1 MALLTENFMS
11 HTLPQSLLQSLPQE
25 SARSAISAWLF
36 YGAAVVAFLAAM
48 LYFSGTAF
56 VVEQGRILSSE
67 ATVFTAGVDSGN

>member
-1 MALLTENFMS
+1 LS
-11 HTLPQSLLQSLPQE
+11 HTLTQSLPQE
-25 SARSAISAWLF
+25 SARSAILAGLF

-67 ATVFTAGVDSGN
+67 ATLFTTGADSAN

>member
-1 MALLTENFMS
+1 MELLPEYFMS

-36 YGAAVVAFLAAM
+36 YGAAVVAFLVAM

-56 VVEQGRILSSE
+56 VVEQGRILASE
-67 ATVFTAGVDSGN
+67 ATLFTTGADNAN

>member
-1 MALLTENFMS
+1 MS
-11 HTLPQSLLQSLPQE
+11 HTVPQSLLQPLPQE
-25 SARSAISAWLF
+25 SARNAISDWLL

-67 ATVFTAGVDSGN
+67 ATVFNTGADSAN